1 MDTFFAAQTSLV
13 SLKNENEPFKDQCS
27 HNIET
32 SQLICTEN
40 KLTGFNMI
48 GTLVLKRLQ
57 YSKEKLS
64 QDFQKKL
71 KR

>member
-40 KLTGFNMI
+40 KLTGFYMI

-57 YSKEKLS
+57 YSKENCHKT
-64 QDFQKKL
+64 FKKN
-71 KR
+71 